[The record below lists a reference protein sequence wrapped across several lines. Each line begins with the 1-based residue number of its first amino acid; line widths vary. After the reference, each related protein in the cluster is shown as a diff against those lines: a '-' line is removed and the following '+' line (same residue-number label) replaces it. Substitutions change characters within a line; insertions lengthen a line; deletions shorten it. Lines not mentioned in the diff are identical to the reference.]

1 MLPTVYDAEVTRFIG
16 GLPAGGPLPPTVH
29 TLSEPH
35 IYEPMSLI
43 YQLKKDLAVK

>member
-1 MLPTVYDAEVTRFIG
+1 MPPAVYDAEVTRFIG

-29 TLSEPH
+29 VLSEPH
-35 IYEPMSLI
+35 IYKLMSLK